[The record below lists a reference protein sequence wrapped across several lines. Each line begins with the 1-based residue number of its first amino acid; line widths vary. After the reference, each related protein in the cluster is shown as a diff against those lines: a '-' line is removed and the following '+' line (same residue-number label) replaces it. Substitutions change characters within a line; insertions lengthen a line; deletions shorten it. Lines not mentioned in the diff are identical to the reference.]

1 MKNLRKI
8 FHAGLFA
15 LGMFA
20 AAENQAQTI
29 PNNFFGQNAWMP
41 DTIGERVLG
50 GKLHKHWADVRD
62 SKAQI
67 IRFGGIA
74 PDRDMPTNFQY
85 IKMIDSVRSKGM
97 EPIIQVSYHN
107 GKYNAQQ
114 AAQLVQYING
124 TKGKNIKYWIIG
136 NEPDL
141 EYSFTTA
148 SQVANY
154 IKPFASAMKDV
165 DPNIL
170 IIGPECAWFNHGII
184 DGLTSPGGAH
194 DITGKD
200 SKGRYYVDI
209 ISFHTYP
216 FKGTQSRS
224 EVISKLT
231 GQDQLQDK
239 LVYLNGRIA
248 AANNA
253 HGRTGTAALKT
264 AVTEANVNYKNSPS
278 DDVNGVGVNSFI
290 GGQFIAEMFSIGLKN
305 SVAFMN
311 IWSVIEG
318 NNTELNIG
326 YLDRSTGAK
335 KPAFY
340 HFKMMAEHFK
350 GNYVGGTT
358 NNTNVKAFGSNNGQ
372 FIQVMVMNQEA
383 ASNLNYTVRLNKD
396 AIAGNSTL
404 KVNMDAGLAIEYNG
418 VINNQTTLL
427 LTFNSAGQLVKKT
440 EYSITQ
446 ASAQQPPVV
455 TTYSTSGGG
464 SNTGGGQTGT
474 GTGTVITGN
483 GTTTVITNP
492 NGTTTTV
499 TTTGNGEG
507 ITTAVGENGEASDF
521 VSMKGFEINVF
532 PNPAKSKFTIELDRP
547 NKQEVKFAVE
557 IYDIMGRLIYKQN
570 SVFSERQQKIDL
582 SGNSLAEAV
591 YIVKVREEGDKDNWR
606 TEKVIIFK

>member
-8 FHAGLFA
+8 FHAGLLA

-20 AAENQAQTI
+20 AAESQAQTI

-41 DTIGERVLG
+41 DTVGDRLLG
-50 GKLHKHWADVRD
+50 GKLHKHWGDIRD

-74 PDRDMPTNFQY
+74 PDRDRPTNFQY
-85 IKMIDSVRSKGM
+85 IKMIDSVRAKGM

-107 GKYNAQQ
+107 GKYSAQQ
-114 AAQLVQYING
+114 AAQVVQYING

-141 EYSFTTA
+141 EYSFTSA

-154 IKPFASAMKDV
+154 IKPFATAMKAV

-170 IIGPECAWFNHGII
+170 IIGPECAWFNQGII
-184 DGLTSPGGAH
+184 DGLTSPGGPN

-200 SKGRYYVDI
+200 ANGRYYVDI

-216 FKGTQSRS
+216 FNGTQSRS
-224 EVISKLT
+224 DVISKLT
-231 GQDQLQDK
+231 GTDQFQDK

-248 AANNA
+248 AANSS
-253 HGRTGTAALKT
+253 HGRTGTYALKT
-264 AVTEANVNYKNSPS
+264 AVTEANVNYKNNAS

-290 GGQFIAEMFSIGLKN
+290 GGQFIAEMFNIGLKN
-305 SVAFMN
+305 KVAFMN

-335 KPAFY
+335 KSAYY
-340 HFKMMAEHFK
+340 HFQMMAGNFK

-358 NNTNVKAFGSNNGQ
+358 NNSSVKAFGSNNGQ
-372 FIQVMVMNQEA
+372 YIQVMVMNQES

-427 LTFNSAGQLVKKT
+427 LTFNSNGQLVKKT

-446 ASAQQPPVV
+446 ASAQQAPVV
-455 TTYSTSGGG
+455 TTYSTTGGG
-464 SNTGGGQTGT
+464 NTGGGNTGGGNTGGGSTGT
-474 GTGTVITGN
+474 STV
-483 GTTTVITNP
+483 VTNP
-492 NGTTTTV
+492 NGTTSTLTTN
-499 TTTGNGEG
+499 GNGEVV
-507 ITTAVGENGEASDF
+507 TSVGENGASDF
-521 VSMKGFEINVF
+521 VSMKGFEMNVF
-532 PNPAKSKFTIELDRP
+532 PNPAKSKFTIEIDRP
-547 NKQEVKFAVE
+547 NKQEVKFQVE
-557 IYDIMGRLIYKQN
+557 IYDIMGRLIYKQ
-570 SVFSERQQKIDL
+570 SSLFPERQQKIDL
-582 SGNSLAEAV
+582 SGNTVAEAV

-606 TEKVIIFK
+606 TEKVIVFK